1 LGSGAFAQVFIAT
14 HRSTQNDFAVKC
26 VDRAKMQWGDRDALQ
41 DELENL
47 RHLKEGPNIVQLFSI
62 YTPNQRECYMVM
74 ELLQGGELFE
84 RILQKKTFTE
94 AEARDVARGLL
105 SALSYM
111 HAQNIAHRDLKPE
124 NLLLVVSC

>member
-1 LGSGAFAQVFIAT
+1 
-14 HRSTQNDFAVKC
+14 
-26 VDRAKMQWGDRDALQ
+26 
-41 DELENL
+41 
-47 RHLKEGPNIVQLFSI
+47 
-62 YTPNQRECYMVM
+62 M